1 MKNTPNQTQGNSKE
15 SIDSTNLGY
24 GTSAD
29 KRSIPFIKK
38 KRNKKHIK
46 DITNLGFGTS
56 TSTQG
61 TRFMDK
67 NGEFLIR
74 REGIPFFEIFDAYH
88 WLITMPWMKFIYFV
102 IGYYVVINFIFATV
116 YFTIGT
122 ETLEG
127 SRAHTLSEHF
137 LEAFFFSSQTLTTV
151 GYGSI
156 SPRGIVT
163 QTVAATEAFVG
174 ILTIAL
180 VTGLLYGRFARP
192 VARLMF
198 SYNAVVAPFKEGRGF
213 MFRVANKKNNLI
225 SEAHA
230 QVTLGRNEIVNGA
243 SVRKFYRLKLEYDRV
258 NFLTIGWTIN
268 HPVDDESPLYGIT
281 REQFEESDAEF
292 LVLVDAFDNTFS
304 QNVHTTYSYKWNEF
318 LWGEKFEP
326 MYERDENSEF
336 TLLRLDKIGST
347 SPKPLPDL
355 SETEPITLSP
365 TEE

>member
-1 MKNTPNQTQGNSKE
+1 MENISNPPHGNSKE
-15 SIDSTNLGY
+15 NKDSTNLGY
-24 GTSAD
+24 GTPAEKQSNPLLR
-29 KRSIPFIKK
+29 KRRS
-38 KRNKKHIK
+38 RKHLK
-46 DITNLGFGTS
+46 DVTNLGFGTS
-56 TSTQG
+56 TYTQG

-74 REGIPFFEIFDAYH
+74 RSGIPFFEIFDAYH
-88 WLITMPWMKFIYFV
+88 WLISMPWIKFFYFV
-102 IGYYVVINFIFATV
+102 LAYYVVINFFFASI
-116 YFTIGT
+116 YFAIGT

-156 SPRGIVT
+156 SPRGILAQST
-163 QTVAATEAFVG
+163 AAVEALIGV
-174 ILTIAL
+174 LTFAL

-192 VARLMF
+192 VARLIF
-198 SYNAVVAPFKEGRGF
+198 SYHAVVAPFKDGRGF

-230 QVTLGRNEIVNGA
+230 QVTLGRNENINGT

-268 HPVDDESPLYGIT
+268 HPVDEESPLYGIT
-281 REQFEESDAEF
+281 KEQFEESDAEF
-292 LVLVDAFDNTFS
+292 LVLIDAFDNTFS
-304 QNVHTTYSYKWNEF
+304 QNVHTTYSYKWHEF

-326 MYERDENSEF
+326 MYERDEDNEF

-347 SPKPLPDL
+347 TTKPLPDL
-355 SETEPITLSP
+355 SVTEPILTIS
-365 TEE
+365 EE